1 MTVHSMLHLLG
12 YDHEGGGLE
21 ALRMR
26 EKEELVLTRLGLQ
39 RDNELCGR
47 GRCPGIAR
55 TVFCVP
61 LRAAG
66 SGIWQAIRQERNL
79 RFHLAAAALVLY
91 GRSFY
96 SFSAAEDAALFL
108 TMGSVIAAELV
119 NTAVERA
126 VDLCCPRPNP
136 LAKLAKDAAAGAVLV
151 LAHRGGAGGTAAVLA
166 APDPAA
172 GCGAAPS
179 FPTPAAPCAAGGSR
193 RRLVCVFL

>member
-1 MTVHSMLHLLG
+1 MN
-12 YDHEGGGLE
+12 
-21 ALRMR
+21 RF
-26 EKEELVLTRLGLQ
+26 
-39 RDNELCGR
+39 LCSF
-47 GRCPGIAR
+47 A
-55 TVFCVP
+55 
-61 LRAAG
+61 AAG
-66 SGIWQAIRQERNL
+66 SCVWQAIRQERNL
-79 RFHLAAAALVLY
+79 RFHLVAVLLVLY

-151 LAHRGGAGGTAAVLA
+151 LAIVAVLVGLRRSGSSRYCCRLWSCTFV
-166 APDPAA
+166 PA
-172 GCGAAPS
+172 
-179 FPTPAAPCAAGGSR
+179 PAAPCAAGGSC

>member
-1 MTVHSMLHLLG
+1 MSRNSQNWF
-12 YDHEGGGLE
+12 
-21 ALRMR
+21 LRSF
-26 EKEELVLTRLGLQ
+26 
-39 RDNELCGR
+39 
-47 GRCPGIAR
+47 A
-55 TVFCVP
+55 
-61 LRAAG
+61 AAG

-136 LAKLAKDAAAGAVLV
+136 LAKLAKDAAAGAGCGCSGSSRYCCRLWSCTFVPRSGCSLCCWRQPQEAG
-151 LAHRGGAGGTAAVLA
+151 LCFSLRRGKAATETAAT
-166 APDPAA
+166 DKK
-172 GCGAAPS
+172 
-179 FPTPAAPCAAGGSR
+179 TDD
-193 RRLVCVFL
+193 